1 MQDNPQALLPKPQL
15 PVVPPPG
22 SRPLSNARHEHYC
35 RLRSLLR
42 PKAQALREAGMR
54 AVKSPQTHS
63 NNSSANLHTYKFHPR
78 KPAETEN
85 LRLPSGGERC
95 GYHYQSPRRSRKRAS
110 ARMRRGG
117 LWRTPSRC
125 PRCAAR
131 ARSARISLW
140 GRHRRIDLPPKRQA
154 ANRADGR
161 VKTIET
167 RTAHTRSRHAH
178 RGTARRV
185 NMTNQDCSLGDRL
198 AAMQE
203 NKRIRR
209 YVPLVVDVGSI
220 ISIIGIMLAVL
231 IVIWAIGREARVA
244 WGAA

>member
-95 GYHYQSPRRSRKRAS
+95 GYHHQSPPRSRKRAS
-110 ARMRRGG
+110 ARMR
-117 LWRTPSRC
+117 
-125 PRCAAR
+125 A
-131 ARSARISLW
+131 
-140 GRHRRIDLPPKRQA
+140 RRIV
-154 ANRADGR
+154 ANAFTMPTLRGAGTFGADF
-161 VKTIET
+161 
-167 RTAHTRSRHAH
+167 
-178 RGTARRV
+178 
-185 NMTNQDCSLGDRL
+185 SLGPPSADRFTTET
-198 AAMQE
+198 AGG
-203 NKRIRR
+203 KSR
-209 YVPLVVDVGSI
+209 
-220 ISIIGIMLAVL
+220 
-231 IVIWAIGREARVA
+231 
-244 WGAA
+244 